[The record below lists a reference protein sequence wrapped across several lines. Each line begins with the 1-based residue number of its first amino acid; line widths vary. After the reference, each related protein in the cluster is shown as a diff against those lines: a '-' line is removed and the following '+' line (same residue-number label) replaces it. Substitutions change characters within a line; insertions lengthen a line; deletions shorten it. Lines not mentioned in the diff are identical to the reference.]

1 MKAVNVFS
9 VFGCF
14 GLMRSIKHH
23 SSPIILETKGLVTHM
38 FLVKQCFFMCMS
50 FI

>member
-1 MKAVNVFS
+1 MKAVKGFS

-23 SSPIILETKGLVTHM
+23 SSPIILGFSDTH
-38 FLVKQCFFMCMS
+38 VPGQTECFFMCMS

>member
-1 MKAVNVFS
+1 MKAVKGFS

-23 SSPIILETKGLVTHM
+23 SSPRIMDKRFSDTH
-38 FLVKQCFFMCMS
+38 VPGQTE
-50 FI
+50 